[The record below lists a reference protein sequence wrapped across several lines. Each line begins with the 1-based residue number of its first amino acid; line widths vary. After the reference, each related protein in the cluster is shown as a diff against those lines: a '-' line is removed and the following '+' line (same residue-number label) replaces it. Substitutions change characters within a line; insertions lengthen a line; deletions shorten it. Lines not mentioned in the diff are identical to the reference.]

1 MSRNTIIIEQLPPN
15 SVVIETTNGNLVSNH
30 SNLSNLTTD
39 DHLQYV
45 HVSNNR
51 TITANHNLVNGID
64 FSGVHQSVA
73 YVPSNVNLT
82 GGNIDGIPIG
92 QTYPASGNF
101 SSITINGSP
110 FVNPIPSITANS
122 ITYDMLSNS
131 PTASLNAQKR
141 MAKAWVNFN
150 GTGVINIRDSF
161 NISSI
166 TDNGVG
172 NYTINFNTPFADTNY
187 CVSVFARDID
197 NDSYVSNLAA
207 IKAGSSKTI
216 NSFMVWCSSI
226 RNGVLYDT
234 TEYNII
240 VMAG

>member
-1 MSRNTIIIEQLPPN
+1 MNRNTVIIEQTPPN
-15 SVVIETTNGNLVSNH
+15 SVVIETTMSLGLQGVQGLQGGFGAQGLQGIIGSQGLQGVQGLQGIIGSQGLQGVQGLQGASLQGIQGVSGII
-30 SNLSNLTTD
+30 
-39 DHLQYV
+39 
-45 HVSNNR
+45 NN
-51 TITANHNLVNGID
+51 
-64 FSGVHQSVA
+64 
-73 YVPSNVNLT
+73 
-82 GGNIDGIPIG
+82 
-92 QTYPASGNF
+92 
-101 SSITINGSP
+101 
-110 FVNPIPSITANS
+110 NS
-122 ITYDMLSNS
+122 ITYDQLSNS
-131 PTASLNAQKR
+131 PTISLNAQKR

-172 NYTINFNTPFADTNY
+172 NYTINFSTPFANTNY
-187 CVSVFARDID
+187 CVSIFARDID
-197 NDSYVSNLAA
+197 DDSYVSNLAA

>member
-1 MSRNTIIIEQLPPN
+1 MNRNTVIIEQTPPN
-15 SVVIETTNGNLVSNH
+15 SVVIETTMSLGLQGVQGLQGGFGAQGLQGIIGSQGLQGVQGLQGASLQGIQGIQGVSGII
-30 SNLSNLTTD
+30 
-39 DHLQYV
+39 
-45 HVSNNR
+45 NN
-51 TITANHNLVNGID
+51 
-64 FSGVHQSVA
+64 
-73 YVPSNVNLT
+73 
-82 GGNIDGIPIG
+82 
-92 QTYPASGNF
+92 
-101 SSITINGSP
+101 
-110 FVNPIPSITANS
+110 NS
-122 ITYDMLSNS
+122 ITYDQLSNS
-131 PTASLNAQKR
+131 PTISLNAQKR

-172 NYTINFNTPFADTNY
+172 NYTINFSTPFANTNY

-197 NDSYVSNLAA
+197 DDSYVSNLAA

>member
-1 MSRNTIIIEQLPPN
+1 MNRNTVIIEQTPPN
-15 SVVIETTNGNLVSNH
+15 SVVIETTMSLGLQGVQGLQGGFGAQGLQGIIGSQGLQGIIGSQGLQGVQGLQGASLQGIQGIQGVSGII
-30 SNLSNLTTD
+30 
-39 DHLQYV
+39 
-45 HVSNNR
+45 NN
-51 TITANHNLVNGID
+51 
-64 FSGVHQSVA
+64 
-73 YVPSNVNLT
+73 
-82 GGNIDGIPIG
+82 
-92 QTYPASGNF
+92 
-101 SSITINGSP
+101 
-110 FVNPIPSITANS
+110 NS
-122 ITYDMLSNS
+122 ITYDQLSNS
-131 PTASLNAQKR
+131 PTISLNAQKR

-172 NYTINFNTPFADTNY
+172 NYTINFSTPFANTNY

-197 NDSYVSNLAA
+197 DDSYVSNLAA